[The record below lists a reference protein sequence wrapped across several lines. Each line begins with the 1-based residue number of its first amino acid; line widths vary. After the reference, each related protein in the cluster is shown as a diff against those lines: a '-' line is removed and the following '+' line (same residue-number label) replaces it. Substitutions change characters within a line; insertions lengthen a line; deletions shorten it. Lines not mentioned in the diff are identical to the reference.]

1 VTLSWTVFVDRC
13 LGGRRMKPMLTE
25 AGWSVVLHDELF
37 EQDAPDVE
45 WLPVVAA
52 SGHVILTRDKQ
63 IRRRPDELLAIVE
76 SGARVVFVGF
86 EGNMR
91 SYVSALLA
99 GAQRLQQVFDAHAP
113 PVAVKLHRDGA
124 VELTLLPRSATDP
137 A

>member
-13 LGGRRMKPMLTE
+13 LGGRRMKPMLIE
-25 AGWSVVLHDELF
+25 AGWSVVLHDEVF

-52 SGHVILTRDKQ
+52 SGQVVLTRDKQ
-63 IRRRPDELLAIVE
+63 IRRRPDELLAMMQ
-76 SGARVVFVGF
+76 SGSRVVFIGF

-99 GAQRLQQVFDAHAP
+99 GSRRLQQVFDAHAP

-124 VELTLLPRSATDP
+124 VDVVPVP
-137 A
+137 AFARDEP